1 MGVYDL
7 VVVLDIGVGDEDDA
21 MEDVVVAAF
30 LAWIVVGSATTL
42 IYLTIKML
50 FDILIAVH
58 FSRCI
63 ILSNC

>member
-7 VVVLDIGVGDEDDA
+7 VVVLDIGVGDGDDA

-42 IYLTIKML
+42 IIV
-50 FDILIAVH
+50 DASIPP
-58 FSRCI
+58 
-63 ILSNC
+63 